1 MLPERARLGG
11 YREWAPPD
19 DLRGVVAAVWSYW
32 RPCDA
37 TPIAGRGHRLPPD
50 GEVSLA
56 FISQRDA
63 SGALTAAQV
72 VLIGPIES
80 PRFFSPARDLRIDA
94 VRIPPEWCHDV
105 LRADPREHV
114 NAVDAFAE
122 SLLGD
127 LVAAERP
134 IAVLLD
140 AVRKRSNAFSRDAC
154 IANDALRQ
162 LRRKPALRLESV
174 ARSLSI
180 SDRHLRR
187 VVRGT
192 TGFSPKQLQ
201 RFARLDG
208 AIVAA
213 DRDAHP
219 NWADIAAA
227 HGYYD
232 QPHMIEEFQSLV
244 GCTPAQLFAE
254 RMSENS
260 NPSPGAP

>member
-37 TPIAGRGHRLPPD
+37 PPIVGRGHRLPPD
-50 GEVSLA
+50 GELSLA
-56 FISQRDA
+56 YISRRDT
-63 SGALTAAQV
+63 SGTLTDAQV

-80 PRFFSPARDLRIDA
+80 PRFFAPARGLRIDA
-94 VRIPPEWCHDV
+94 VRLPPEWCHDV

-122 SLLGD
+122 SLLGA
-127 LVAAERP
+127 LVAAEHP
-134 IAVLLD
+134 LIVLLD
-140 AVRKRSNAFSRDAC
+140 AVRKRTAAHALSRDAC
-154 IANDALRQ
+154 IAHDALRQ
-162 LRRKPALRLESV
+162 LRRKPLLRLESV

-187 VVRGT
+187 VVRDT

-201 RFARLDG
+201 RFARLDR
-208 AIVAA
+208 AIIAA

-219 NWADIAAA
+219 NWAGIAAA

-260 NPSPGAP
+260 NP